1 MITRITIVGAGYVGM
16 SLSVLLAKYNEVLVH
31 DIHEG
36 RVALINDRK
45 STIKNNLIDKFLDE
59 RPLNLRATSSPKEA
73 YRDADLIIVATPT
86 DYNDRFGEFDTSSVR
101 AVIRE
106 ALHYNPSAFIV
117 IKSTVP
123 IGFTDQMN
131 LDHQTSNIL
140 FSPEF
145 LRENRALEDNLRPSR
160 IVVGCGSDSKHL
172 AKRFANLLR
181 ASTEWPIGKAQIL
194 ITEPREAE
202 SIKLFSNAYL
212 AMRVSFFNELDSY
225 CETAGLSTHQVI
237 KGVGLD
243 PRIGEHYNN
252 PSFGYSGYCLPKDT
266 KQLLSNYDS
275 GRVESTLIK
284 AIVDS
289 NSTRETFIVNQ
300 ILKRTPQGGVIGI
313 YRLGSSDSSMQRI
326 MRRLSAE
333 GGYVVVYEPELSAG
347 SDIIVGS
354 LSDFKEICDIVV
366 ANRLDDEIR
375 DIDHKV
381 YTRDISV

>member
-1 MITRITIVGAGYVGM
+1 M